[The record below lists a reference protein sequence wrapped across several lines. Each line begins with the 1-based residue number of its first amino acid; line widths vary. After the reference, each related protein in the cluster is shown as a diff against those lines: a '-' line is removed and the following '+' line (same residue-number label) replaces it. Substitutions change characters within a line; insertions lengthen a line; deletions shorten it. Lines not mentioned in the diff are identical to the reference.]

1 MEIRDPHSEHFA
13 RTIPEHRWM
22 AWQTR
27 EDVVDLS
34 NEIDNT
40 GIPSRSRNRI
50 RHWVPV
56 VGDLVREPAG
66 PRS

>member
-34 NEIDNT
+34 NETDT
-40 GIPSRSRNRI
+40 GFSSRTGSGSRRWLPI
-50 RHWVPV
+50 
-56 VGDLVREPAG
+56 VGDVVREPA
-66 PRS
+66 